1 MLPYRHSFASTLVY
15 VRCLSCRVEAVLDVV
30 LCGGHT
36 AVVLFSCLLGR
47 RVSRMSLFQSTDLWS
62 DCFFVV
68 YHRSAL
74 CCYVP
79 LTRVAVHVRFPFLV
93 RPAFCDGF
101 AQTASTTSLFSDMQ
115 RSFSCLDRVATATVV
130 AVVSYADA
138 GGSLQRR
145 PLPTAPLAVV
155 APYPS
160 MLSWRAGCASPARWA
175 PGDFEPGWDAPGP
188 RQTAACAG
196 FSAGARSSVVF

>member
-1 MLPYRHSFASTLVY
+1 MCDVCRAASKLSWTLSSVGGIQ
-15 VRCLSCRVEAVLDVV
+15 LSCSFLVCWADGCREC
-30 LCGGHT
+30 LC
-36 AVVLFSCLLGR
+36 FSR
-47 RVSRMSLFQSTDLWS
+47 RTSGQIV
-62 DCFFVV
+62 FFVV